1 MSEPFQTDND
11 AYKRWFARQKNRR
24 IQIHNNYVELQNRAS
39 SSNANTWNAFREK
52 QAIIKAKSQRR

>member
-11 AYKRWFARQKNRR
+11 PYKRWLARQRNRR
-24 IQIHNNYVELQNRAS
+24 IQIHNNFVELQNRAS
-39 SSNANTWNAFREK
+39 NSNANTWNTFREK